1 MKTCTTDPGFT
12 IHTRNNRLHQ
22 QSSRQPPP
30 VRPSSPLP
38 SPTVP
43 LDRRQHAR
51 GSRSLLPSPIPSTPN
66 PPHMRPDLLVV
77 GEFGSAAMEVARSR
91 APRPAPIEV
100 SGHPSTI
107 RCCRHAPRLQVAP
120 ARGMVSSTFSPFYL
134 CFSWYY
140 YIGKHEQDYKML
152 VVR

>member
-1 MKTCTTDPGFT
+1 MKTCATDPGFT

-51 GSRSLLPSPIPSTPN
+51 WSRSLLPSPIPSTPIPHTCGPTSWLWASSAA
-66 PPHMRPDLLVV
+66 PPWRSRGRGRRVLPPLKFRAIHQQLDVAGMRPDSRSHQPEVWFPLPSLL
-77 GEFGSAAMEVARSR
+77 
-91 APRPAPIEV
+91 
-100 SGHPSTI
+100 
-107 RCCRHAPRLQVAP
+107 
-120 ARGMVSSTFSPFYL
+120 SSLFFL
-134 CFSWYY
+134 N
-140 YIGKHEQDYKML
+140 KML